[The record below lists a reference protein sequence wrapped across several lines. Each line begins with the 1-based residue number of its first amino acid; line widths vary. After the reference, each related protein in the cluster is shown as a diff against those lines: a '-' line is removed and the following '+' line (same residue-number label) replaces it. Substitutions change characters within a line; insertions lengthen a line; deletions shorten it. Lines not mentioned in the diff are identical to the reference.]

1 MRMPVSYPHL
11 DVADLVALA
20 KGRDQDAWNELV
32 RRYAPVVWRVA
43 RAHRLNQAD
52 AMDVS
57 QNTWI
62 TLAEELSR
70 LRRADRLAGW
80 LATTARRESLRLL
93 ASRRHE
99 VRPEWWPDHVADPT
113 PEHWPEP
120 HALRGARDRLL
131 WHAFAALP
139 DRCQRLLGLLAHAP
153 ELTYAQLSQALG
165 IKLGTVGRSRGRCLH
180 ELRRQLAIRGLCEE
194 AAG

>member
-1 MRMPVSYPHL
+1 M
-11 DVADLVALA
+11 LVRLA
-20 KGRDQDAWNELV
+20 RERDRDAWNELV

-43 RAHRLNQAD
+43 GTHCPDSAD
-52 AMDVS
+52 AKDVS

-62 TLAEELSR
+62 TLAERLSNVR
-70 LRRADRLAGW
+70 HPDRLAGW
-80 LATTARRESLRLL
+80 LATTARREALRLH

-99 VRPEWWPDHVADPT
+99 IRPERWPDGVADAN

-120 HALRGARDRLL
+120 HALRDARDRLL
-131 WHAFAALP
+131 WRAFSALP

-153 ELTYAQLSQALG
+153 ELTYAQLGHALG
-165 IKLGTVGRSRGRCLH
+165 IKLGTVGPARGRCLH
-180 ELRRQLAIRGLCEE
+180 ELRRRLAGLGLCEG